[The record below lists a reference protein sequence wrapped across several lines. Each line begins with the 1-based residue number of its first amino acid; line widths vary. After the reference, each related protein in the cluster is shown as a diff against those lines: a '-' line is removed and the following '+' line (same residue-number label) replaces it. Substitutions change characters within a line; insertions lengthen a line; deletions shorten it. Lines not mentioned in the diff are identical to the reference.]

1 MRSRRILLVIVAT
14 LAVAGATPV
23 VADAEPLRPN
33 VLILTID
40 TLRADRMS
48 AYGYDRNTSPN
59 LDRLMQDGVLFT
71 QARTVEPLTGPG
83 LCAMLTSSFPHENG
97 ATRNGLRMRP
107 GLPSLPK
114 LLQEEGYRTAA
125 IVSNWTLRD
134 KITGL
139 AEHFDHYDAVFKHKR
154 WLGLFSSEA
163 GAEAVTEAALQ
174 RLEEL
179 AATSADRPFLLWVHY
194 IDPHAPY
201 KRHKAF
207 LDDLG
212 IEKKKGKYS
221 ASDRYD
227 TEIAFTD
234 RSIAEVLARLDEL
247 GLTDDTLIAF
257 TSDHGESLG
266 EHSYWGHGRHL
277 YEPTLHI
284 PMALTW
290 PGKIEPGSVDAPALN
305 IDLAPTIASLLGL
318 DYPEAFR
325 GYDWSGV
332 FEGEAPPLD
341 RATQHQAHRGAVL
354 SRHDS
359 DVARRAG
366 LLEVGVV
373 LNGHKEIVRVKSGSR
388 WRFDLRADP
397 GEEINLAA
405 PKSDPT
411 EGLRVWMEF
420 VDAGLRQSDEL
431 PTQPLDEETIEQ
443 LRALGYA
450 D

>member
-1 MRSRRILLVIVAT
+1 MRSRRIFRTVAVI
-14 LAVAGATPV
+14 LAVAGVIPV
-23 VADAEPLRPN
+23 VAVAEPARPN
-33 VLILTID
+33 VLILTVD

-48 AYGYDRNTSPN
+48 AYGYERNTSPN
-59 LDRLMQDGVLFT
+59 LDRLMRKGVLFT
-71 QARTVEPLTGPG
+71 RARTVEPLTGPG

-114 LLQEEGYRTAA
+114 LLHEEGYRTAA

-139 AEHFDHYDAVFKHKR
+139 AEHFDQYDAVFKHKR

-163 GAEAVTEAALQ
+163 GAAAVTGAALE

-179 AATSADRPFLLWVHY
+179 AATAADRPFFLWVHY

-212 IEKKKGKYS
+212 LDKKRGKLT

-227 TEIAFTD
+227 TEIAYAD
-234 RSIAEVLARLDEL
+234 RSIAEVLARLEAL
-247 GLTDDTLIAF
+247 GLADDTLIAF

-266 EHSYWGHGRHL
+266 EHAYWGHGRHL

-290 PGKIEPGSVDAPALN
+290 PGKIEPGSIDAPALN
-305 IDLAPTIASLLGL
+305 IDLAPTIAGLLGL
-318 DYPEAFR
+318 DCPEVFR
-325 GYDWSGV
+325 GYDWTAV
-332 FEGEAPPLD
+332 FDGEDPPMD
-341 RATQHQAHRGAVL
+341 RATQHQAHRGAVF

-359 DVARRAG
+359 DIARRAG

-373 LNGHKEIVRVKSGSR
+373 LNGYKEILRVKSGNR
-388 WRFDLRADP
+388 WRFDLVRDP
-397 GEEINLAA
+397 EEEVNLAE

-420 VDAGLRQSDEL
+420 VDFGLRQSDEA
-431 PTQPLDEETIEQ
+431 PPQPLDEETIEQ

>member
-1 MRSRRILLVIVAT
+1 MRA
-14 LAVAGATPV
+14 
-23 VADAEPLRPN
+23 
-33 VLILTID
+33 
-40 TLRADRMS
+40 
-48 AYGYDRNTSPN
+48 
-59 LDRLMQDGVLFT
+59 
-71 QARTVEPLTGPG
+71 
-83 LCAMLTSSFPHENG
+83 
-97 ATRNGLRMRP
+97 

-114 LLQEEGYRTAA
+114 LLQEDGYRTAA

-139 AEHFDHYDAVFKHKR
+139 AEHFDQYDTVFKHKR

-163 GAEAVTEAALQ
+163 RASVVTEVALQ

-179 AATSADRPFLLWVHY
+179 AATSADRPFFLWVHY

-201 KRHKAF
+201 KNHKA
-207 LDDLG
+207 LLEELG
-212 IEKKKGKYS
+212 IEWKRGKLP

-227 TEIAFTD
+227 TEIAYTD
-234 RSIAEVLARLDEL
+234 RSIAKVLARLDAL
-247 GLTDDTLIAF
+247 GLADDTLIAF

-266 EHSYWGHGRHL
+266 EHTYWGHGRHL

-290 PGKIEPGSVDAPALN
+290 PGKIEPRSIDAPALN
-305 IDLAPTIASLLGL
+305 IDLAPTIAGLLGL
-318 DYPEAFR
+318 AYPEAFR
-325 GYDWSGV
+325 GYDWSPV
-332 FEGEAPPLD
+332 FEGEEPPMD
-341 RATQHQAHRGAVL
+341 RATQHQAHRGAVF

-359 DVARRAG
+359 DVARRSG

-373 LNGHKEIVRVKSGSR
+373 LNGHKEIVRVKSGHR
-388 WRFDLRADP
+388 WRFDLVGDP
-397 GEEINLAA
+397 AELANLAE

-420 VDAGLRQSDEL
+420 VDSGLRQTDEI
-431 PTQPLDEETIEQ
+431 PPQPLDEETIEQ